1 MIVPQE
7 LKCHINVAY
16 PQSNVIP
23 FEEWLTQQR
32 LPELERVFIPIHIT
46 SFHVNNSYGQDQKA
60 IRLLQDFF
68 DSLDRSKKYWMVFQ
82 YDDGLLIDTKDL
94 DIVTFGMSYRL
105 PEQKPTYVIPLIGQ
119 MFPYMPVCNVI
130 DAKIVLNKSYIA
142 NFIGSITHPIREKL
156 VNTLKREDGYYMSTE
171 HHQPSDYHYI
181 MSDSTFTLC
190 PVGYG
195 KTSFRTYES
204 IHQKSIPIIIYEDE
218 VMEPY
223 GIDIN
228 EYGVKI
234 HESSIELISEILES
248 VSPWAIDNKRKR
260 MNELYRD
267 LCTYEGVYDY
277 IIKTLQ
283 NEV

>member
-1 MIVPQE
+1 MIQVPE
-7 LKCHINVAY
+7 WTRPHICTSY
-16 PQSNVIP
+16 PPSNHLP
-23 FEEWLTQQR
+23 FEEWLTQQT
-32 LPELERVFIPIHIT
+32 LPELEREFIPIHLT
-46 SFHVNNSYGQDQKA
+46 SYWVNNGYGND
-60 IRLLQDFF
+60 LQAKQRMQEFF
-68 DSLDRSKKYWMVFQ
+68 DGLDRSKKYWVVIQ
-82 YDDGLLIDTKDL
+82 YDDQFVIDIKDL

-105 PEQKPTYVIPLIGQ
+105 PKQKPTYVIPLIGQ
-119 MFPYMPVCNVI
+119 MGQHYEMSRRFT
-130 DAKIVLNKSYIA
+130 A
-142 NFIGSITHPIREKL
+142 NFIGNKTHTIRDKMLEAIKHNTDYYVSLNAHSHEDYNSIMAQS
-156 VNTLKREDGYYMSTE
+156 VFS
-171 HHQPSDYHYI
+171 
-181 MSDSTFTLC
+181 LC
-190 PVGYG
+190 PIGYG
-195 KTSFRTYES
+195 KTSFRQYEAIYQES
-204 IHQKSIPIIIYEDE
+204 IPVVIFEDE